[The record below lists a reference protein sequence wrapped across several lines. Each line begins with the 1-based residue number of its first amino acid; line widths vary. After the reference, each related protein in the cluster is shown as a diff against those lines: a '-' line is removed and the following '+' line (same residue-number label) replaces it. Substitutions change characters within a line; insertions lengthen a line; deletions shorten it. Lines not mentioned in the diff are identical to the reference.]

1 MSVSHDI
8 VRLLPYLRRYA
19 RALTGSQSTGDEYV
33 RLCLEAILAEPARI
47 KNAADLRVE
56 LFAVF
61 HDAWDIVDSAIPE
74 AEGGADETGINRQ
87 LAALPS
93 IERQVLLLIALERFS
108 TSETARILDLEEADV
123 VRKLDL
129 ARQELRRQATT
140 KVLIIEDEPVIA
152 MDIAG
157 IVESLGHE
165 VIGVAGRQAEA
176 VELARKHQP
185 GLVLA
190 DVQLQDG
197 DSGIVTVQ
205 EIMLSM
211 DAPVIFV
218 TGFPERLLTG
228 DRVEPAFIVT
238 KPFDPETLKVAIVQA
253 LSFSA
258 PRLRRTDTV
267 FRGLSSGGFTKPRHR
282 WRPAVLSLSVFVR
295 SVRSGRPGSARRARS
310 CRLCAQFDV
319 EPAVR
324 SRQRRHCPRE
334 DCCACGVPSVPV
346 FCFTRHS
353 SSALLH
359 AATAYSEYVR
369 RTSALARMTS
379 ARPEIATAIV
389 ST

>member
-19 RALTGSQSTGDEYV
+19 RALTGAQSTGDEYV

-61 HDAWDIVDSAIPE
+61 HDAWDIVDSAIPA
-74 AEGGADETGINRQ
+74 AEGGVEASGINRQ

-93 IERQVLLLIALERFS
+93 IERQVLLLVALERFS
-108 TSETARILDLEEADV
+108 TAETARILDLEEADV

-165 VIGVAGRQAEA
+165 VIGVAGRHAEA

-197 DSGIVTVQ
+197 DSGILTVQ
-205 EIMLSM
+205 EIMQSM

-253 LSFSA
+253 LSFST
-258 PRLRRTDTV
+258 P
-267 FRGLSSGGFTKPRHR
+267 
-282 WRPAVLSLSVFVR
+282 
-295 SVRSGRPGSARRARS
+295 
-310 CRLCAQFDV
+310 
-319 EPAVR
+319 
-324 SRQRRHCPRE
+324 
-334 DCCACGVPSVPV
+334 PV
-346 FCFTRHS
+346 K
-353 SSALLH
+353 A
-359 AATAYSEYVR
+359 
-369 RTSALARMTS
+369 
-379 ARPEIATAIV
+379 
-389 ST
+389 

>member
-19 RALTGSQSTGDEYV
+19 RALTGAQSTGDEYV
-33 RLCLEAILAEPARI
+33 RLCLESILAEPARI

-61 HDAWDIVDSAIPE
+61 HDAWDIVDSAIPD
-74 AEGGADETGINRQ
+74 AEGGVDQTGIKRQ

-108 TSETARILDLEEADV
+108 TAETARILDLDEADV
-123 VRKLDL
+123 IRKLDM

-152 MDIAG
+152 MDVAG

-205 EIMLSM
+205 EIMQSM
-211 DAPVIFV
+211 EAPVIFV

-253 LSFSA
+253 LSFA
-258 PRLRRTDTV
+258 T
-267 FRGLSSGGFTKPRHR
+267 
-282 WRPAVLSLSVFVR
+282 PA
-295 SVRSGRPGSARRARS
+295 
-310 CRLCAQFDV
+310 
-319 EPAVR
+319 
-324 SRQRRHCPRE
+324 
-334 DCCACGVPSVPV
+334 
-346 FCFTRHS
+346 
-353 SSALLH
+353 
-359 AATAYSEYVR
+359 AAKAH
-369 RTSALARMTS
+369 
-379 ARPEIATAIV
+379 
-389 ST
+389 

>member
-19 RALTGSQSTGDEYV
+19 RALTGSQETGDQYV
-33 RLCLEAILAEPARI
+33 RLCLEAILAEPERI
-47 KNAADLRVE
+47 KSASDLRVE

-61 HDAWDIVDSAIPE
+61 HDAWDIVDSALPLAE
-74 AEGGADETGINRQ
+74 AGAENEDGLRRQ

-108 TSETARILDLEEADV
+108 TAEAARILDLDEPDV
-123 VRKLDL
+123 VKKLEV

-140 KVLIIEDEPVIA
+140 RVLIIEDEPVIA

-165 VIGVAGRQAEA
+165 VVGVAGRQAEA

-205 EIMLSM
+205 EIMRSM

-253 LSFSA
+253 LSFST
-258 PRLRRTDTV
+258 PQ
-267 FRGLSSGGFTKPRHR
+267 
-282 WRPAVLSLSVFVR
+282 AVK
-295 SVRSGRPGSARRARS
+295 A
-310 CRLCAQFDV
+310 
-319 EPAVR
+319 E
-324 SRQRRHCPRE
+324 
-334 DCCACGVPSVPV
+334 
-346 FCFTRHS
+346 
-353 SSALLH
+353 
-359 AATAYSEYVR
+359 
-369 RTSALARMTS
+369 
-379 ARPEIATAIV
+379 
-389 ST
+389 

>member
-19 RALTGSQSTGDEYV
+19 RALTGAQSTGDEYV

-61 HDAWDIVDSAIPE
+61 HDAWDIVDSAIPA
-74 AEGGADETGINRQ
+74 AEGGVEASGINRQ

-93 IERQVLLLIALERFS
+93 IERQVLLLVALERFS

-129 ARQELRRQATT
+129 ARQELRRQAST

-165 VIGVAGRQAEA
+165 VIGIAGRQAEA

-205 EIMLSM
+205 EIMQSM

-253 LSFSA
+253 LSFST
-258 PRLRRTDTV
+258 P
-267 FRGLSSGGFTKPRHR
+267 
-282 WRPAVLSLSVFVR
+282 
-295 SVRSGRPGSARRARS
+295 
-310 CRLCAQFDV
+310 
-319 EPAVR
+319 
-324 SRQRRHCPRE
+324 
-334 DCCACGVPSVPV
+334 PV
-346 FCFTRHS
+346 KAH
-353 SSALLH
+353 
-359 AATAYSEYVR
+359 
-369 RTSALARMTS
+369 
-379 ARPEIATAIV
+379 
-389 ST
+389 

>member
-19 RALTGSQSTGDEYV
+19 RALTGAQSTGDEYV

-61 HDAWDIVDSAIPE
+61 HDAWDIVDSAIPA
-74 AEGGADETGINRQ
+74 AEGGVEASGINRQ

-129 ARQELRRQATT
+129 ARQELRRQAST

-165 VIGVAGRQAEA
+165 VIGIAGRQAEA

-205 EIMLSM
+205 EIMQSM

-253 LSFSA
+253 LSFST
-258 PRLRRTDTV
+258 P
-267 FRGLSSGGFTKPRHR
+267 
-282 WRPAVLSLSVFVR
+282 
-295 SVRSGRPGSARRARS
+295 
-310 CRLCAQFDV
+310 
-319 EPAVR
+319 
-324 SRQRRHCPRE
+324 
-334 DCCACGVPSVPV
+334 PV
-346 FCFTRHS
+346 KAH
-353 SSALLH
+353 
-359 AATAYSEYVR
+359 
-369 RTSALARMTS
+369 
-379 ARPEIATAIV
+379 
-389 ST
+389 

>member
-74 AEGGADETGINRQ
+74 ADGAADVTGINRQ

-108 TSETARILDLEEADV
+108 TGETARILDLDEADV
-123 VRKLDL
+123 IRKLDL

-152 MDIAG
+152 MDVAG

-205 EIMLSM
+205 EIMQSM

-218 TGFPERLLTG
+218 TGVPERLLTG

-253 LSFSA
+253 LSFSTPTGKA
-258 PRLRRTDTV
+258 
-267 FRGLSSGGFTKPRHR
+267 H
-282 WRPAVLSLSVFVR
+282 
-295 SVRSGRPGSARRARS
+295 
-310 CRLCAQFDV
+310 
-319 EPAVR
+319 
-324 SRQRRHCPRE
+324 
-334 DCCACGVPSVPV
+334 
-346 FCFTRHS
+346 
-353 SSALLH
+353 
-359 AATAYSEYVR
+359 
-369 RTSALARMTS
+369 
-379 ARPEIATAIV
+379 
-389 ST
+389 

>member
-19 RALTGSQSTGDEYV
+19 RALTGAQSTGDEYV

-61 HDAWDIVDSAIPE
+61 HDAWDIVDSAIPA
-74 AEGGADETGINRQ
+74 AEGGVEATGINRQ

-93 IERQVLLLIALERFS
+93 IERQVLLLVALERFS

-129 ARQELRRQATT
+129 ARQELRRQAST

-205 EIMLSM
+205 EIMQSM

-253 LSFSA
+253 LSFSTPHVKA
-258 PRLRRTDTV
+258 
-267 FRGLSSGGFTKPRHR
+267 G
-282 WRPAVLSLSVFVR
+282 
-295 SVRSGRPGSARRARS
+295 
-310 CRLCAQFDV
+310 
-319 EPAVR
+319 
-324 SRQRRHCPRE
+324 
-334 DCCACGVPSVPV
+334 
-346 FCFTRHS
+346 
-353 SSALLH
+353 
-359 AATAYSEYVR
+359 
-369 RTSALARMTS
+369 
-379 ARPEIATAIV
+379 
-389 ST
+389 

>member
-19 RALTGSQSTGDEYV
+19 RALTGSQATGDQYV
-33 RLCLEAILAEPARI
+33 RLCLEAILAEPDRI
-47 KNAADLRVE
+47 KRSDDLRVE

-61 HDAWDIVDSAIPE
+61 HDAWDIVDSALPSSENRPPE
-74 AEGGADETGINRQ
+74 ESAGLHRQ

-108 TSETARILDLEEADV
+108 TAETARILGLDEADV
-123 VRKLDL
+123 AEKLDV
-129 ARQELRRQATT
+129 ARQELRRQTATR
-140 KVLIIEDEPVIA
+140 VLIIEDEPVIA

-165 VIGVAGRQAEA
+165 IVGIASRQTEA
-176 VELARKHQP
+176 VDLARRHQP

-205 EIMLSM
+205 EIMRSM

-238 KPFDPETLKVAIVQA
+238 KPFDPETLKVAVVQA
-253 LSFSA
+253 LSFST
-258 PRLRRTDTV
+258 P
-267 FRGLSSGGFTKPRHR
+267 
-282 WRPAVLSLSVFVR
+282 RPAKGL
-295 SVRSGRPGSARRARS
+295 
-310 CRLCAQFDV
+310 
-319 EPAVR
+319 
-324 SRQRRHCPRE
+324 
-334 DCCACGVPSVPV
+334 
-346 FCFTRHS
+346 
-353 SSALLH
+353 
-359 AATAYSEYVR
+359 
-369 RTSALARMTS
+369 
-379 ARPEIATAIV
+379 
-389 ST
+389 

>member
-47 KNAADLRVE
+47 KSAADLRVE

-74 AEGGADETGINRQ
+74 AEGGPEETGINRQ

-108 TSETARILDLEEADV
+108 TAETARILDLEEADV
-123 VRKLDL
+123 IRKLDL

-152 MDIAG
+152 MDVAG

-176 VELARKHQP
+176 VELARKHKP

-197 DSGIVTVQ
+197 DSGILTVQ
-205 EIMLSM
+205 EIMQSM

-253 LSFSA
+253 LSF
-258 PRLRRTDTV
+258 
-267 FRGLSSGGFTKPRHR
+267 
-282 WRPAVLSLSVFVR
+282 
-295 SVRSGRPGSARRARS
+295 
-310 CRLCAQFDV
+310 
-319 EPAVR
+319 
-324 SRQRRHCPRE
+324 
-334 DCCACGVPSVPV
+334 
-346 FCFTRHS
+346 
-353 SSALLH
+353 
-359 AATAYSEYVR
+359 ATPKAH
-369 RTSALARMTS
+369 
-379 ARPEIATAIV
+379 
-389 ST
+389 

>member
-19 RALTGSQSTGDEYV
+19 RALTGAQATGDEYV
-33 RLCLEAILAEPARI
+33 RLCLEAILAEPERI

-61 HDAWDIVDSAIPE
+61 HDAWDIVDSAIPAVDGSSTE
-74 AEGGADETGINRQ
+74 DGGLNRQ

-108 TSETARILDLEEADV
+108 TAEAARILDLDESDV
-123 VRKLDL
+123 VRKLDI

-140 KVLIIEDEPVIA
+140 RVLIIEDEPVIA

-176 VELARKHQP
+176 VELARKHRP

-205 EIMLSM
+205 EIMRSM

-253 LSFSA
+253 LSFS
-258 PRLRRTDTV
+258 TQ
-267 FRGLSSGGFTKPRHR
+267 
-282 WRPAVLSLSVFVR
+282 PAKA
-295 SVRSGRPGSARRARS
+295 G
-310 CRLCAQFDV
+310 
-319 EPAVR
+319 
-324 SRQRRHCPRE
+324 
-334 DCCACGVPSVPV
+334 
-346 FCFTRHS
+346 
-353 SSALLH
+353 
-359 AATAYSEYVR
+359 
-369 RTSALARMTS
+369 
-379 ARPEIATAIV
+379 
-389 ST
+389 

>member
-19 RALTGSQSTGDEYV
+19 RALTGAQSTGDEYV

-47 KNAADLRVE
+47 KNATDLRVE

-61 HDAWDIVDSAIPE
+61 HDAWDIVDSAIPA
-74 AEGGADETGINRQ
+74 AEGGVEASGINRQ

-93 IERQVLLLIALERFS
+93 IERQVLLLVALERFS

-205 EIMLSM
+205 EIMQSM

-253 LSFSA
+253 LSFSTPHVKA
-258 PRLRRTDTV
+258 
-267 FRGLSSGGFTKPRHR
+267 G
-282 WRPAVLSLSVFVR
+282 
-295 SVRSGRPGSARRARS
+295 
-310 CRLCAQFDV
+310 
-319 EPAVR
+319 
-324 SRQRRHCPRE
+324 
-334 DCCACGVPSVPV
+334 
-346 FCFTRHS
+346 
-353 SSALLH
+353 
-359 AATAYSEYVR
+359 
-369 RTSALARMTS
+369 
-379 ARPEIATAIV
+379 
-389 ST
+389 

>member
-74 AEGGADETGINRQ
+74 AEGGAEETGINRQ

-108 TSETARILDLEEADV
+108 TAETARILDLEEADV
-123 VRKLDL
+123 IRKLDL

-152 MDIAG
+152 MDVAG

-176 VELARKHQP
+176 VELARKHKP

-197 DSGIVTVQ
+197 DSGILTVQ
-205 EIMLSM
+205 EIMQSM

-253 LSFSA
+253 LSF
-258 PRLRRTDTV
+258 
-267 FRGLSSGGFTKPRHR
+267 
-282 WRPAVLSLSVFVR
+282 
-295 SVRSGRPGSARRARS
+295 
-310 CRLCAQFDV
+310 
-319 EPAVR
+319 
-324 SRQRRHCPRE
+324 
-334 DCCACGVPSVPV
+334 
-346 FCFTRHS
+346 
-353 SSALLH
+353 
-359 AATAYSEYVR
+359 ATPKAH
-369 RTSALARMTS
+369 
-379 ARPEIATAIV
+379 
-389 ST
+389 

>member
-1 MSVSHDI
+1 MSVSNDI

-19 RALTGSQSTGDEYV
+19 RALTGAQSTGDEYV

-61 HDAWDIVDSAIPE
+61 HDAWDIVDSAIPA
-74 AEGGADETGINRQ
+74 AEGGVEATGINRQ

-93 IERQVLLLIALERFS
+93 IERQVLLLVALERFS

-129 ARQELRRQATT
+129 ARQELRRQAST

-205 EIMLSM
+205 EIMQSM

-253 LSFSA
+253 LSFSTPHVKA
-258 PRLRRTDTV
+258 
-267 FRGLSSGGFTKPRHR
+267 G
-282 WRPAVLSLSVFVR
+282 
-295 SVRSGRPGSARRARS
+295 
-310 CRLCAQFDV
+310 
-319 EPAVR
+319 
-324 SRQRRHCPRE
+324 
-334 DCCACGVPSVPV
+334 
-346 FCFTRHS
+346 
-353 SSALLH
+353 
-359 AATAYSEYVR
+359 
-369 RTSALARMTS
+369 
-379 ARPEIATAIV
+379 
-389 ST
+389 

>member
-19 RALTGSQSTGDEYV
+19 RALTGSQTAGDQYV
-33 RLCLEAILAEPARI
+33 RVCLETILAEPDRI
-47 KNAADLRVE
+47 KNASDLRVE

-61 HDAWDIVDSAIPE
+61 HDAWDIVDSAIPRAK
-74 AEGGADETGINRQ
+74 AEGAGDDDGIKRQ

-108 TSETARILDLEEADV
+108 TAETARVLGIDEAEV
-123 VRKLDL
+123 VRKLEL

-140 KVLIIEDEPVIA
+140 RVLIIEDEPVIA
-152 MDIAG
+152 MDVAG

-165 VIGVAGRQAEA
+165 VVGIAGRQAEA
-176 VELARKHQP
+176 VELAKKHNP

-197 DSGIVTVQ
+197 DSGILTVQ
-205 EIMLSM
+205 EIMRTM

-253 LSFSA
+253 LSFA
-258 PRLRRTDTV
+258 PT
-267 FRGLSSGGFTKPRHR
+267 
-282 WRPAVLSLSVFVR
+282 PA
-295 SVRSGRPGSARRARS
+295 
-310 CRLCAQFDV
+310 
-319 EPAVR
+319 
-324 SRQRRHCPRE
+324 
-334 DCCACGVPSVPV
+334 
-346 FCFTRHS
+346 
-353 SSALLH
+353 
-359 AATAYSEYVR
+359 
-369 RTSALARMTS
+369 
-379 ARPEIATAIV
+379 
-389 ST
+389 